1 MFIKSQKQITTI
13 VNNYLQVPY
22 NGVLMLT
29 SYNTTNT
36 KLNQFVP
43 WIGSFDCH
51 KIQIQKIMNI

>member
-22 NGVLMLT
+22 NRVLMLT

-51 KIQIQKIMNI
+51 KIQIQKIVNI

>member
-1 MFIKSQKQITTI
+1 MVIKSQKQIIAI
-13 VNNYLQVPY
+13 VNNCLWVPY
-22 NGVLMLT
+22 TGVLMLT

-51 KIQIQKIMNI
+51 KIQIQKIVNI